1 MLTKS
6 NILALCVS
14 TLLLTGCTT
23 THYISVEPVAEIE
36 VNNLTNDRVIKVST
50 STKLT
55 NSVGSIT
62 TGLNERADIYTTNDV
77 KDSVQQSIV
86 NGLKEMGFTP
96 DQGVL
101 PAADLK
107 VNITKMSYQTKV
119 KTLKTI
125 ATLDFEL
132 NLVLTAKGQTY
143 KANYGSQKVRE
154 YGTMPY
160 QEDIQKNMN
169 ELASQT
175 VTRLLKDQN
184 VITLLKQ

>member
-1 MLTKS
+1 MLIKS
-6 NILALCVS
+6 TILALS
-14 TLLLTGCTT
+14 MSALFLTGCTT
-23 THYISVEPVAEIE
+23 THYISVEPKAQLEA
-36 VNNLTNDRVIKVST
+36 NNLTNERVIKVST

-62 TGLNERADIYTTNDV
+62 TGLNERADIYTTNDI
-77 KDSVQQSIV
+77 KQSVQQSIES
-86 NGLKEMGFTP
+86 GLKQLGFTP

-119 KTLKTI
+119 EALKTV
-125 ATLDFEL
+125 ATLEFEL
-132 NLVLTAKGQTY
+132 NLVLAAKGQTY

-160 QEDIQKNMN
+160 QDSIQQDMN

-184 VITLLKQ
+184 VITLLK